1 MNRVELSPLCPPP
14 LPPVLFSSVNCFI
27 IQTVTFVGNFELITL
42 PFTFAFL
49 PVVNCEVVVMTST
62 HYDDVIVM
70 TSLSTVITKLVKRSE
85 LKRVYIYY
93 HRVS

>member
-1 MNRVELSPLCPPP
+1 
-14 LPPVLFSSVNCFI
+14 
-27 IQTVTFVGNFELITL
+27 
-42 PFTFAFL
+42 
-49 PVVNCEVVVMTST
+49 MTST

-93 HRVS
+93 QRVS